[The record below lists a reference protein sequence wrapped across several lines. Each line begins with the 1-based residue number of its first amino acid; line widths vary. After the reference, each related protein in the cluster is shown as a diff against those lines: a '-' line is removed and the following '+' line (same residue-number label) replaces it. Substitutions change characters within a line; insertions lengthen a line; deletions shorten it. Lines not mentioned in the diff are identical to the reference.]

1 MIYLYNNAYSF
12 ALLEQPPS
20 TGITTTTA
28 TTTDSTTTTT
38 VVTTTAGSIDNI
50 PVPMP
55 RNMSSSDSNKV
66 SQKRNSAGHISPG
79 SLAKDVPST
88 TPHKPKPKP
97 RKLKPA
103 TNTGNEQMSFSALPD
118 TTSSTAGNMDTM
130 NPSQNI
136 SNLPVPHGPPV
147 LEQFLLCSGQSTD
160 VVENFQSM

>member
-1 MIYLYNNAYSF
+1 MYLYNNAYSF
-12 ALLEQPPS
+12 ALLEQSPS

-38 VVTTTAGSIDNI
+38 VVTTTTGSIDNI

-55 RNMSSSDSNKV
+55 RNTSSSDSREV

-103 TNTGNEQMSFSALPD
+103 TK
-118 TTSSTAGNMDTM
+118 
-130 NPSQNI
+130 
-136 SNLPVPHGPPV
+136 
-147 LEQFLLCSGQSTD
+147 
-160 VVENFQSM
+160 SM